1 MTFTGRHKTSG
12 KSSGALSGKSNLK
25 KGGYIISRQLNKERF
40 LPAVIVIGILF
51 CLLFVCNAA
60 VSAQQKVIVINPGH
74 SIGYDSGATN
84 ETTGV
89 TEAQV
94 NQDLAGALVK
104 KLAAAGYEVY
114 ITHTTDK
121 TLSQYTL
128 GTQAQGNSFSALNTL
143 ADSKNPDLVIS
154 IHHNSGGSS
163 ASGFELYW
171 SSYRSYDTSGVYEV
185 SGLWSDGSTAFR
197 DSSPCSAAQ
206 ESEKFAEI
214 LQSSFSDGKLTYR
227 KTVERDDYLPAH
239 SSAPCVLYEGGFIS
253 NNSESEYLNSQ
264 AYRDSASDCFLKAV
278 NSYFGK
284 TSSDTE
290 APTIDS
296 FQSSCGQLPTTDAVI
311 TLTATGVAD
320 DSGVK
325 SVKFPVW
332 TSDNKQKDLIWYDA
346 VDMGGGVWS
355 VTIDISDYGGATG
368 QYIAHVYTYDTEG
381 NSSYRG
387 MTTFTVTELTG
398 IADGV
403 SIVKQNET
411 TASAYIKGLDGT
423 GFKFAVWSE
432 VNGQDDLKWVSTVRQ
447 TDGSYK
453 AVIRT
458 SDHNNDTGVYNV
470 HAYSSSSGIKPM
482 TVEFKVMSY
491 TSLTISE
498 PENGQFTI
506 TLNGVSASNG
516 VKKILFPVWSANGG
530 QDDLKWYTAVKNGDS
545 YTATVNLKDHG
556 WDTGTYYVHV
566 YGTDNLNQQFFLS
579 SSTVTVKTMEA
590 STLTV
595 TEPENG
601 TFTVTLSGVSSPAGV
616 NKILFPVWSANNGQD
631 DLKWYTAVK
640 QNGQYVCTISL
651 KDHGYDTGDY
661 NIHAYGIDSSGTQT
675 FLKNITLNVPQMTAS
690 SVAVTESDS
699 DSFTITVSG
708 INAPNGVNRILI
720 PVWSDVDGQD
730 DLVWYTAQKS
740 GDTYSVKVKVSD
752 HNDDTGQYHIH
763 VYGVDNNGRTQGLGS
778 TYYYNDAADQTE
790 TPKLSVT
797 ADSNGKISI
806 VLDGVSN
813 YASIKFPVWS
823 EDNGQDDLVW
833 YQADKSGP
841 QATCT
846 VDIADHGS
854 KSGVYYVHAYG
865 RSDTGSYVGIASAS
879 VEVAAPASN
888 SSAAEAVTTQT
899 KIMGTSTVT
908 ADQLV
913 QLYTQSGNTFPD
925 YYTKRGV
932 DLKAF
937 AQMYIDEASAEG
949 VRADI
954 AFAQAM
960 LETSYLQFTGSVNI
974 SQFNFAGLGAA
985 GNGVT
990 GEDFSIY
997 GDNSVG
1003 IRMGIRAQIQ
1013 HLKAYA
1019 STDPLNNEQVD
1030 SRFGYVTRGC
1040 AATIGQLSGTWAA
1053 DTSYAA
1059 KIVAIIAEIAA

>member
-1 MTFTGRHKTSG
+1 M
-12 KSSGALSGKSNLK
+12 
-25 KGGYIISRQLNKERF
+25 
-40 LPAVIVIGILF
+40 
-51 CLLFVCNAA
+51 
-60 VSAQQKVIVINPGH
+60 
-74 SIGYDSGATN
+74 
-84 ETTGV
+84 
-89 TEAQV
+89 
-94 NQDLAGALVK
+94 
-104 KLAAAGYEVY
+104 
-114 ITHTTDK
+114 
-121 TLSQYTL
+121 
-128 GTQAQGNSFSALNTL
+128 
-143 ADSKNPDLVIS
+143 
-154 IHHNSGGSS
+154 
-163 ASGFELYW
+163 
-171 SSYRSYDTSGVYEV
+171 
-185 SGLWSDGSTAFR
+185 
-197 DSSPCSAAQ
+197 
-206 ESEKFAEI
+206 
-214 LQSSFSDGKLTYR
+214 
-227 KTVERDDYLPAH
+227 
-239 SSAPCVLYEGGFIS
+239 
-253 NNSESEYLNSQ
+253 
-264 AYRDSASDCFLKAV
+264 
-278 NSYFGK
+278 
-284 TSSDTE
+284 
-290 APTIDS
+290 
-296 FQSSCGQLPTTDAVI
+296 
-311 TLTATGVAD
+311 
-320 DSGVK
+320 
-325 SVKFPVW
+325 
-332 TSDNKQKDLIWYDA
+332 
-346 VDMGGGVWS
+346 
-355 VTIDISDYGGATG
+355 
-368 QYIAHVYTYDTEG
+368 
-381 NSSYRG
+381 
-387 MTTFTVTELTG
+387 
-398 IADGV
+398 
-403 SIVKQNET
+403 
-411 TASAYIKGLDGT
+411 
-423 GFKFAVWSE
+423 
-432 VNGQDDLKWVSTVRQ
+432 
-447 TDGSYK
+447 
-453 AVIRT
+453 
-458 SDHNNDTGVYNV
+458 
-470 HAYSSSSGIKPM
+470 
-482 TVEFKVMSY
+482 
-491 TSLTISE
+491 
-498 PENGQFTI
+498 
-506 TLNGVSASNG
+506 
-516 VKKILFPVWSANGG
+516 
-530 QDDLKWYTAVKNGDS
+530 KNGDS

-833 YQADKSGP
+833 YQADKSGS